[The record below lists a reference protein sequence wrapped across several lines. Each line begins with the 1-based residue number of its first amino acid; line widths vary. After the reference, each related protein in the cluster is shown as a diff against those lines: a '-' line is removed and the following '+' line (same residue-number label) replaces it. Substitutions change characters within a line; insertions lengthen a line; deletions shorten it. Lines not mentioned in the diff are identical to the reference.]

1 MAELVEFKKNPM
13 TRELIEIIIG
23 GKKYNV
29 FVTHQNRK
37 ILEVEA
43 MVQGSNFKANDEFI
57 KLILA
62 VLMDGFHP

>member
-13 TRELIEIIIG
+13 TRELIEITIS

-37 ILEVEA
+37 ILEVET
-43 MVQGSNFKANDEFI
+43 MIQGSNFKANDEFI

>member
-1 MAELVEFKKNPM
+1 MAELVGFRKNPM

-43 MVQGSNFKANDEFI
+43 MIQGSNFKANDEFI

-62 VLMDGFHP
+62 VLMGGFHP

>member
-37 ILEVEA
+37 ILEIEA

>member
-1 MAELVEFKKNPM
+1 MAELVEFRKNPM

-29 FVTHQNRK
+29 FITHQNRK
-37 ILEVEA
+37 IIEVEA

>member
-13 TRELIEIIIG
+13 TRELIEITIS

-37 ILEVEA
+37 IIEVET
-43 MVQGSNFKANDEFI
+43 MIQGSNFKANDEFI

>member
-1 MAELVEFKKNPM
+1 MAELVEFKKSPM

-43 MVQGSNFKANDEFI
+43 MIQGSNFKANDEFI

>member
-1 MAELVEFKKNPM
+1 MAELVEFRKNPM
-13 TRELIEIIIG
+13 TRELIEITIS

-37 ILEVEA
+37 ILEVET
-43 MVQGSNFKANDEFI
+43 MIQGSNFKANDEFI

>member
-1 MAELVEFKKNPM
+1 MAELVEFRKNPM

-37 ILEVEA
+37 ILEVET
-43 MVQGSNFKANDEFI
+43 MIQGSNFKANDEFI

>member
-1 MAELVEFKKNPM
+1 MAELVEFRKNPM

-37 ILEVEA
+37 ILEVET
-43 MVQGSNFKANDEFI
+43 MIQGLNFKANDEFI

>member
-1 MAELVEFKKNPM
+1 MAELVEFRKNPM

-43 MVQGSNFKANDEFI
+43 MIQGSNFKANDEFI

>member
-37 ILEVEA
+37 ILEVET
-43 MVQGSNFKANDEFI
+43 MIQGSNFKANDEFI